1 MQGQHQHDCTL
12 ITWTK
17 PVHCQDSVLGAQP
30 GVHLIQ
36 RGINLRW
43 WNHNENNSCL
53 MCPSAKCRSLRILS
67 ALGQIIII
75 VIIYSCTSEVIIFFQ
90 PTYLCMVPTSAGRD
104 ERRFPDRFSSVSEG
118 MSHKARGNSDRALF
132 DKLRLFSLQNLEIGR
147 EKEGERGRDR
157 KKRADR
163 ERERY

>member
-1 MQGQHQHDCTL
+1 
-12 ITWTK
+12 
-17 PVHCQDSVLGAQP
+17 
-30 GVHLIQ
+30 
-36 RGINLRW
+36 
-43 WNHNENNSCL
+43 
-53 MCPSAKCRSLRILS
+53 
-67 ALGQIIII
+67 
-75 VIIYSCTSEVIIFFQ
+75 
-90 PTYLCMVPTSAGRD
+90 MVPTSAGRD